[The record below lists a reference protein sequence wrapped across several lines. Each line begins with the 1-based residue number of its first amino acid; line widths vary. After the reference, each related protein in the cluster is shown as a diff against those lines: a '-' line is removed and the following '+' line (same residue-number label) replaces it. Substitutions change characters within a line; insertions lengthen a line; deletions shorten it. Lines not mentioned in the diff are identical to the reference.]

1 MTQTTTK
8 LPSTYFHKELF
19 HKNGEWLTYGNNL
32 SDEVFIARFKYGRR
46 PFSKWINFLCKN
58 FTVAEYKELSEATSP
73 LEAMESKGYFDEFTV
88 NKLRVQVDALRKANA
103 ILTQRLEEATK

>member
-1 MTQTTTK
+1 MTQK

-32 SDEVFIARFKYGRR
+32 NDEVFIARFKYGRR

-73 LEAMESKGYFDEFTV
+73 REAMESKGYFDEVTV
-88 NKLRVQVDALRKANA
+88 NCLQAKLETRNNRIAELQKQL
-103 ILTQRLEEATK
+103 QEATK